1 MATKKAQV
9 AASPV
14 QVPAELLIDASNKFV
29 ARAKIAAAKK
39 WSLARAES
47 IAGGVHVA
55 WYLLALGR
63 KEDAR
68 GLAEEIADAAAR
80 GEDAVW
86 WEAAGAI
93 ALAARLA
100 REAGDEPRRAALVA
114 RLVDRPAVPAEPVA
128 ALVKAIAEAD
138 KDIRSAEVDPSQKFA
153 CEGFARGCARAAYFR
168 ETAAEAAYEAGTVNA
183 TALEAT
189 IAAALDGLRAQ
200 LGGR

>member
-1 MATKKAQV
+1 MATKKAKV
-9 AASPV
+9 AATPA

-47 IAGGVHVA
+47 LAGGVHVA

-63 KEDAR
+63 KGDAR
-68 GLAEEIADAAAR
+68 GLADEIADAALG
-80 GEDAVW
+80 GEGAVW

-100 REAGDEPRRAALVA
+100 READHEARRAALVA
-114 RLVDRPAVPAEPVA
+114 RLVERPAVPAQPVA

-138 KDIRSAEVDPSQKFA
+138 KDVRSAEVDPSQKFA

-168 ETAAEAAYEAGTVNA
+168 ETAAEGRYEPGSVDTE
-183 TALEAT
+183 ALERT
-189 IAAALDGLRAQ
+189 IAAGLDGLRAQ
-200 LGGR
+200 LGR

>member
-1 MATKKAQV
+1 MATKKAKV
-9 AASPV
+9 AAAPA

-39 WSLARAES
+39 WSLVRAES
-47 IAGGVHVA
+47 LAGGVHVA
-55 WYLLALGR
+55 WYLLALSR
-63 KEDAR
+63 KGDAR
-68 GLAEEIADAAAR
+68 GLADEIADAVTG
-80 GEDAVW
+80 GEGAVW

-114 RLVDRPAVPAEPVA
+114 RLVERPAVPAEPAA
-128 ALVKAIAEAD
+128 ALAKAIAEAD
-138 KDIRSAEVDPSQKFA
+138 KDVRSAEVDPSQKFA

-168 ETAAEAAYEAGTVNA
+168 ETAAEGRYEPGSVDV
-183 TALEAT
+183 TALERT
-189 IAAALDGLRAQ
+189 IEGALDGLRAQ